1 MANVLYP
8 SGTLNLLRGNFHFT
22 TYGPTGSS
30 TIPASSSYAVLLSD
44 GGSTGH
50 NWYDANQETYDQL
63 ANFSTGAVGSPDLV
77 TASAPVLLTGITCS
91 AGGGVSAGCID
102 ADDVVFSSVPANIAG
117 GGAQCTGV
125 ALFQSS
131 SVAGTDYLFG
141 FYATGSGGPIA
152 ITPNGGDITVT
163 WNASGVMCLSGG
175 C

>member
-8 SGTLNLLRGNFHFT
+8 SGTLNLLKGNFHFD
-22 TYGPTGSS
+22 TYGPTGS
-30 TIPASSSYAVLLSD
+30 PGGVASASYAVLLSD
-44 GGSTGH
+44 GASTGF
-50 NWYDANQETYDQL
+50 NWYDATQETYSDL
-63 ANFSTGAVGSPDLV
+63 ISSMGAPSMMI
-77 TASAPVLLTGITCS
+77 TASAPVLLTNITCS

-125 ALFQSS
+125 AIFQSS